1 MRVSV
6 VNVRVMRMLVSLRR
20 VLMRVLMCCM
30 VIPTVIM
37 FVLVVLVMVVQVRVF
52 NRFVGVGVFVVF
64 CQMQPDT
71 QPHQRTGH
79 PEGRTGWLRQQNK
92 CNARADER
100 CDREISTRSRGAKPT
115 QCEHKE
121 NQACAITDQPD
132 EHRYEYGA
140 GIR

>member
-6 VNVRVMRMLVSLRR
+6 VNVRVVRMLVSHRR
-20 VLMRVLMCCM
+20 VLMRVFMCCM

-37 FVLVVLVMVVQVRVF
+37 FVLVVLVMVVQVTVF
-52 NRFVGVGVFVVF
+52 NRFVGVGVLVVF

-92 CNARADER
+92 CNACADER
-100 CDREISTRSRGAKPT
+100 CDREISARSRGAKPT
-115 QCEHKE
+115 QCKHKE

-132 EHRYEYGA
+132 EHRCEYGA
-140 GIR
+140 GTR